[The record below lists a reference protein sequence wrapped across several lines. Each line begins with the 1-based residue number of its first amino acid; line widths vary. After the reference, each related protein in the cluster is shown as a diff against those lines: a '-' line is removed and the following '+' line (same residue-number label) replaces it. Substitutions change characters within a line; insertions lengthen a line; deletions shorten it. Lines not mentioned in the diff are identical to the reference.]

1 MRGTPNMSFAELK
14 NAVASL
20 PPDKLG
26 EFRAWLDSYTGGDT
40 AGRDA
45 GEVTEAESTVTFRA
59 IRHLVGIG
67 EGSGDLVTN
76 PKHLDDFGRGS
87 MS

>member
-1 MRGTPNMSFAELK
+1 MSLDELK
-14 NAVASL
+14 DAVASL

-26 EFRAWLDSYTGGDT
+26 EFRAWFDSYMGGDT

-45 GEVTEAESTVTFRA
+45 DEVTEAESTVTFHA

-67 EGSGDLVTN
+67 EGSDDLVTN
-76 PKHLDDFGRGS
+76 PKHLDNFGRSS

>member
-1 MRGTPNMSFAELK
+1 MSFEELK
-14 NAVASL
+14 DAVASL

-26 EFRAWLDSYTGGDT
+26 EFRAWFDSYTGGHT

-45 GEVTEAESTVTFRA
+45 GEVVESESMVTFRA

-67 EGSGDLVTN
+67 EGPGDLAIS
-76 PKHLDDFGRGS
+76 PKYLDDFGRSS